1 MNIQSKSLKIAT
13 EIGKP
18 ERQPFIERQLVAK
31 REHYAAIP
39 EADLAQ
45 LYEINR
51 AAIDRSLSYDRA
63 RLSAVSLSRDEQIA
77 LASYIIDHLDGVDDD
92 ARNAAVDA
100 IGELL

>member
-1 MNIQSKSLKIAT
+1 MNIHAKSHALAT

-18 ERQPFIERQLVAK
+18 ERQPFIERQLLAK
-31 REHYAAIP
+31 AF
-39 EADLAQ
+39 EA
-45 LYEINR
+45 NR

-77 LASYIIDHLDGVDDD
+77 LAIHIIDHLDGVDDD

-100 IGELL
+100 IGLLA